1 MPNNNISIH
10 VSPGRPVLSAEAEQT
25 VDVLVKIC
33 PVSEPR
39 GNGRRPKLNIGIALD
54 RSGSMG
60 GEKMRRAREAAIF
73 LTKELSSTDRFAA
86 VIFDD
91 QVDTLITSQLAENK
105 ELLRRSIERIE
116 ARGSTALHEGWR
128 RAGLEV
134 SEYIDPSAIN
144 RVILIT
150 DGLANVGLTDPD
162 RIVDHARGL
171 SEKGVTTS
179 TIGIGRDFN
188 EDLLLRMAEAG
199 GGNAWY
205 VQEPDDMGRI
215 FETELNGLLRL
226 IGEMVRLEVEP
237 AAGVRVVEVLNDFET
252 DGSGRFILP
261 NLQAGSP
268 LKVVV
273 RLSVPPREA
282 GTPLDLAAFR
292 LRYTL
297 QGTDQVETVSA
308 SCSVTFDSA
317 DAAAAAPEDSAVV
330 EAAKMLDNARAR
342 REMVEA
348 IDRGDRDGAGQV
360 LNMVATSSRD
370 LARRYSLPELDKD
383 ADELDDIGL
392 HLNTAER
399 AMLARKRGIYGR
411 DRIRKG
417 KGA

>member
-10 VSPGRPVLSAEAEQT
+10 VSPGRPILSAEAVQT
-25 VDVLVKIC
+25 VDVLVKIS
-33 PVSEPR
+33 PVSQPP
-39 GNGRRPKLNIGIALD
+39 GNSRRPKLNIGIALD

-60 GEKMRRAREAAIF
+60 GEKMQRAREAAIF

-91 QVDTLITSQLAENK
+91 QVDTLITSQHAENK
-105 ELLRRSIERIE
+105 DFLRRSIERIE

-128 RAGLEV
+128 QAGLEV

-171 SEKGVTTS
+171 AEKGVTTS

-188 EDLLLRMAEAG
+188 EDLLLRMAEAA
-199 GGNAWY
+199 GGNGWY
-205 VQEPDDMGRI
+205 VQEPEDMARI
-215 FETELNGLLRL
+215 FETELSGLLRL
-226 IGEMVRLEVEP
+226 IGESVKLEVEP

-252 DGSGRFILP
+252 DGSGRFVLP

-268 LKVVV
+268 LKVVF
-273 RLSVPPREA
+273 RLSVPPREM
-282 GTPLDLAAFR
+282 GTSLDLAAFR
-292 LRYTL
+292 LHYTL
-297 QGTDQVETVSA
+297 QGTDQVEAVSA

-317 DAAAAAPEDSAVV
+317 DAAAAVPANVAVV
-330 EAAKMLDNARAR
+330 EAVQMLINARAR
-342 REMVEA
+342 REMVDA
-348 IDRGDRDGAGQV
+348 IDRGDRDGAHQV
-360 LNMVATSSRD
+360 LFSVATSSRD
-370 LARRYSLPELDKD
+370 LARRYTIPDLDAE
-383 ADELDDIGL
+383 ADELDDIGR